1 MKGMIWKS
9 AIAAFSMYSKIPMPQ
24 IAWEEKTTRY
34 LLCWF
39 PAVGLVIGAVSCALM
54 QILFRID
61 AGAFLTG
68 TLLTALPLLITGGIH
83 LDGFLDTV
91 DARASYA
98 PREKKLEIL
107 KDPHVG
113 AFAVIFCGLYLLV
126 SAGAWSTMTWR
137 GMQIMALAFPME
149 RALSALMALW
159 LPDARED
166 GSLARLKKDAAGKR
180 AARILLIELAAVAA
194 GMLILD
200 WKLAIAAMVVFAIS
214 TIYYRYSSMKQ
225 FGGVTGDLAGWFL
238 QSSELAVLLS
248 LVIIGKLI

>member
-39 PAVGLVIGAVSCALM
+39 PAVGLVIGAASCALM
-54 QILFRID
+54 QILFRLD
-61 AGAFLTG
+61 AGALLSG
-68 TLLTALPLLITGGIH
+68 TLLTALPLLLTGGIH
-83 LDGFLDTV
+83 LDGFMDTV

-113 AFAVIFCGLYLLV
+113 AFAVIFCGLYLIV
-126 SAGAWSTMTWR
+126 SAGAWSALTWR
-137 GMQIMALAFPME
+137 GMRIIALAFPME
-149 RALSALMALW
+149 RALSALLALR
-159 LPDARED
+159 LPDAREG

-180 AARILLIELAAVAA
+180 AAYILLIELAAVTVV
-194 GMLILD
+194 MLLLD
-200 WKLAIAAMVVFAIS
+200 WKLAITAIAVFAIV
-214 TIYYRYSSMKQ
+214 TVYYRHSTLKE

-248 LVIIGKLI
+248 LVIAEKLL